1 MRNLFVTFF
10 LVFILSCNSKSE
22 PENISDKF
30 VNFYYR
36 EMNQNKAIELS
47 IMTAKDKLE
56 KEIQLLKSR
65 NNQFINEVPKVSLI
79 KEDIQIKDDIGLIT
93 YKLII
98 QPKNFKTFEKKA
110 FISLY
115 KENNT
120 WKVSNFEE
128 MN

>member
-1 MRNLFVTFF
+1 MRNLFVTLF

-79 KEDIQIKDDIGLIT
+79 KEDIQIKDDIALIT

-98 QPKNFKTFEKKA
+98 QPKNVKTFEKKA